1 MKEKLIIGLLW
12 FFGLV
17 FLVRGLTLFGES
29 FMGAV
34 FMTLSGV
41 ALLPIAHNK
50 IRQLTNKDVSL
61 KWFLVVWLVLGITS
75 GFFLRASDERALR
88 NGTASPELVKQE
100 AEHNKYR
107 EKERIKREQ
116 EEARKLAEKEARER
130 FVSTKTPQSSGAE
143 SSVSMSFSD
152 CKRIATS
159 TGDELAGTQYKTTVH
174 VDSSSFYEVEICTN
188 DGSVDILC
196 DGKKQEMTIFKMRK
210 CSA

>member
-1 MKEKLIIGLLW
+1 M
-12 FFGLV
+12 
-17 FLVRGLTLFGES
+17 
-29 FMGAV
+29 
-34 FMTLSGV
+34 
-41 ALLPIAHNK
+41 
-50 IRQLTNKDVSL
+50 
-61 KWFLVVWLVLGITS
+61 VVWLVLGITS

-116 EEARKLAEKEARER
+116 EEARKLAKRARE
-130 FVSTKTPQSSGAE
+130 STKTPQSSGAE

-188 DGSVDILC
+188 EQC
-196 DGKKQEMTIFKMRK
+196 
-210 CSA
+210 

>member
-12 FFGLV
+12 FFGFV
-17 FLVRGLTLFGES
+17 FLIGGLTLFGES

-34 FMTLSGV
+34 FMALSGV

-50 IRQLTNKDVSL
+50 IRQLTNKDISL
-61 KWFLVVWLVLGITS
+61 KWFLVAWLVLGIAS
-75 GFFLRASDERALR
+75 GFSLRASDERALR

-100 AEHNKYR
+100 AEHNEYR

-116 EEARKLAEKEARER
+116 EEARKLAEKEARE
-130 FVSTKTPQSSGAE
+130 STKTPQSSGAE

-152 CKRIATS
+152 CKRIAAS

>member
-17 FLVRGLTLFGES
+17 FLVRGLTLFSES

-34 FMTLSGV
+34 FVTLSGV

-50 IRQLTNKDVSL
+50 IRQLTNKDISL
-61 KWFLVVWLVLGITS
+61 KWFLAAWLVLGIAS
-75 GFFLRASDERALR
+75 GFSLRASDERALR

-100 AEHNKYR
+100 AEHNEYR

-116 EEARKLAEKEARER
+116 EEARKLAEKEARE
-130 FVSTKTPQSSGAE
+130 STKASQAPNSEPSTP
-143 SSVSMSFSD
+143 MSFSD
-152 CKRIATS
+152 CKRIAAS
-159 TGDELAGTQYKTTVH
+159 TRDELAGTQYKTTVH
-174 VDSSSFYEVEICTN
+174 VDSSSVYEVEICTN